1 MNSKSLCYRF
11 ATRWIVVLCTLSF
24 VTGFLNAQQSRI
36 TKAIDN
42 RERVVLSGHIHPKAR
57 PEDDQGRVAPSLQM
71 SYVTLMLA
79 QSESQHADL
88 QQLLKDQQTPGSA
101 NYHHWLT
108 PEQYAERFGVTT
120 DDLNQI
126 VTWLQGQGL
135 SIAAVARGRNWIA
148 VNGEAARIEGAFQ
161 TEIHEYVSG
170 GEKHFANATEPSVP
184 AALTGIVGAIRGLND
199 FRMKA
204 RIISRKP
211 SAQNTLAPHYTS
223 GGGQTFIAP
232 DDLATIYDIAPLYTA
247 GINGKGQSLVIAGQT
262 QINLSDIQQ
271 FRSSYGLP
279 ANNPQPLL
287 VPGAQ
292 DPGISSSDL
301 SEADLDLE
309 WSGAVARDA
318 TILFVYSSDVIQSV
332 QYAIDQALA
341 PVISQSYGS
350 CELETPSSDASSFQQ
365 MGQQANSQGMTWFSA
380 SGDTGGADCDD
391 TQNPG
396 LSVDMPGSVPEV
408 TSVGGTEFAEGGAQF
423 WSGTNSPTGE
433 SALSYIPETS
443 WNDSAIDG
451 TPSASG
457 GGASIYFPKPS
468 WQTGPGVPAD
478 NARDVPDVA
487 LSASADHDGYFV
499 YTGGSLQVFGGTSV
513 PTPTFAGII
522 TLLNQYL
529 VSTGAESSPGVG
541 NINPKLY
548 SLAQTAPNAFHDI
561 TTGNN
566 IVTVP
571 CGGRFSSGC
580 TSTPVGYSA
589 GKGFDQVT
597 GLGSVDVYRLI
608 TAWKGGTSTL
618 PPPTAA
624 SITLMSN
631 LRTVTVTDSMFLI
644 ATVVGANGA
653 TPTGT
658 VHFSVSGTSI
668 GSAALVGSGGTAT
681 ATLSVSGNQL
691 PAGSGTI
698 TAAYSEGSSSSV
710 TASVTVSV
718 SGTSTSTGTPLVLAV
733 ANGASFQH
741 VYSPGMIL
749 SVFGSELAPSVAR
762 ASSVPLPVS
771 TAGVAAIV
779 NNVAAPLYY
788 VSPGQLNIQIPY
800 ETAVNQQATLKVN
813 NNGMVTSYQFNV
825 VQAAPGIFTD
835 SSNVIVPI
843 GSGNRGAIVTLYLTG
858 AGTVTP
864 QVATG
869 GAPGAGTP
877 VENLPKPSQ
886 NVTVTVGGVSTAIE
900 FIGIPAGLVGVT
912 QVNFYVPTSIA
923 DGTQPVV
930 VTVGAEASAP
940 AYLTVTN

>member
-1 MNSKSLCYRF
+1 MNSKSLCCFR
-11 ATRWIVVLCTLSF
+11 TRSLAVLCTLY
-24 VTGFLNAQQSRI
+24 FLTALLSAQQSRI

-42 RERVVLSGHIHPKAR
+42 QQRVVLSGHLHPKAR

-79 QSESQHADL
+79 QSASQHADL
-88 QQLLKDQQTPGSA
+88 QQLLSDQQTPGSA
-101 NYHHWLT
+101 NYHLWLT
-108 PEQYAERFGVTT
+108 PEQYAARFGVST

-148 VNGEAARIEGAFQ
+148 VNGEAARIESAFH

-184 AALTGIVGAIRGLND
+184 AALAGLVGAIRGLND
-199 FRMKA
+199 FRMRA
-204 RIISRKP
+204 RSISHK
-211 SAQNTLAPHYTS
+211 SAAQNTFQPHYTS
-223 GGGQTFIAP
+223 GDGETFITP
-232 DDLATIYDIAPLYTA
+232 DDLAILYDISPLYAA

-279 ANNPQPLL
+279 ANNPQTLL

-292 DPGISSSDL
+292 DPGISQNDL

-350 CELETPSSDASSFQQ
+350 CELETPSSDAFAFQQ
-365 MGQQANSQGMTWFSA
+365 MGQQANSEGMTWFSA
-380 SGDTGGADCDD
+380 SGDTGAADCDD

-408 TSVGGTEFAEGGAQF
+408 TSVGGTEFAEGGTQY
-423 WSGTNSPTGE
+423 WSGTNSATGA
-433 SALSYIPETS
+433 SVLSYIPETS
-443 WNDSAIDG
+443 WNDSAEDG
-451 TPSASG
+451 MPSASG
-457 GGASIYFPKPS
+457 GGASIYFPKPT

-513 PTPTFAGII
+513 PAPTFAGII

-529 VSTGAESSPGVG
+529 VSTGAQSSPGVG

-548 SLAQTAPNAFHDI
+548 SLAQTAPTAFHDI

-566 IVTVP
+566 IVTVS

-580 TSTPVGYSA
+580 TSSTVGYSA

-597 GLGSVDVYRLI
+597 GLGSVDIYRLI
-608 TAWKGGTSTL
+608 TAWKGGTAGV
-618 PPPTAA
+618 PPPSGA

-631 LRTVTVTDSMFLI
+631 LRTVAVTDSVFLI
-644 ATVVGANGA
+644 ATVMGANGA
-653 TPTGT
+653 TPTGA
-658 VHFSVSGTSI
+658 VKFSVSGTSL

-681 ATLSVSGNQL
+681 ATLAVSGNQL

-698 TAAYSEGSSSSV
+698 TAVYTEGSSSSV
-710 TASVTVSV
+710 TASLTVSV
-718 SGTSTSTGTPLVLAV
+718 SGTSTSTGIPLVLAV

-741 VYSPGMIL
+741 VYAPGMIL
-749 SVFGSELAPSVAR
+749 SVFGSELAPSVAS

-771 TAGVAAIV
+771 TAGVAATV

-800 ETAVNQQATLKVN
+800 GTAVNQQATLKIN
-813 NNGMVTSYQFNV
+813 NNGMVSSFEFDV
-825 VQAAPGIFTD
+825 VQTAPGIFAN
-835 SSNVIVPI
+835 SNNAILPI
-843 GSGNRGAIVTLYLTG
+843 GSGNRGAIVSLYLTG
-858 AGTVTP
+858 AGTVSP

-877 VENLPKPSQ
+877 VEDLPKPAQ
-886 NVTVTVGGVSTAIE
+886 NVTVTVGGVPAALE

-912 QVNFYVPTSIA
+912 QINFYVPTSIA

-940 AYLTVTN
+940 AYLTVAN